1 MIRIGIV
8 GCGRILAAHLRGYR
22 LLREAGVDDF
32 RITALCARTEVDAHM
47 YIRRGAGPPQREP
60 CSGIL
65 GDPLAVGNE
74 YLSDFQD
81 ADDVEVY
88 TDYRQMITTAPIDAV
103 NDLTTHALHHEVA
116 AAAFAADKH
125 LMSQKPLAVSVR
137 AARAMCD
144 EAEARGLTFGVF
156 ECFRH
161 MSETRQLKWWFTP
174 ERGGRLQM
182 ILVGYVGAWWAPDL
196 VVAHTPWRHVRDE
209 GGGIS
214 LDLGV
219 HFFDQIRHL
228 AGEIRSVTAQT
239 AIVEPVR
246 RFLAT
251 GGEVPGTIDCDAD
264 DTCFVS
270 FDTEQGVVGQIN
282 ASWAGHAEATLLG
295 EGSVFYGQQ
304 SRVSGDRLTHDD
316 GSSGSLADEYAAGAS
331 AQQQG
336 DDFPLG
342 LSDSFALAQY
352 DWLRAVADRREPETS
367 GREGLGDLA
376 AAFAILESAT
386 IGQRVAVS
394 DVLDSTIDEY
404 QRPIDERFGL
414 V

>member
-22 LLREAGVDDF
+22 LLREAGVDNF
-32 RITALCARTEVDAHM
+32 RITALCSPNEDDAHM

-74 YLSDFQD
+74 YLSDFQNTG
-81 ADDVEVY
+81 DVEVY
-88 TDYRQMITTAPIDAV
+88 TDYRRMMTTAPIDAV

-116 AAAFAADKH
+116 AAAFASDKH

-144 EAEARGLTFGVF
+144 EAEARGLVFGVF

-182 ILVGYVGAWWAPDL
+182 ILVGYIGAWWAPDR
-196 VVAHTPWRHVRDE
+196 VVANTPWRHVRDE

-239 AIVEPVR
+239 AIIEPRR
-246 RFLAT
+246 RFDDASPRA
-251 GGEVPGTIDCDAD
+251 GEVIDCDAD

-270 FDTEQGVVGQIN
+270 FDTERGVVGQIS
-282 ASWAGHAEATLLG
+282 ASWAGHGEATVLG
-295 EGSVFYGQQ
+295 EGSVFYGQR
-304 SRVSGDRLTHDD
+304 SRVSGNRLTHDD
-316 GSSGSLADEYAAGAS
+316 RTTGSLADVYAAGAG
-331 AQQQG
+331 AQQRDG
-336 DDFPLG
+336 DFPLG
-342 LSDSFALAQY
+342 LTDSFALAQY
-352 DWLRAVADRREPETS
+352 DWLRAVAQRRQPETS
-367 GREGLGDLA
+367 GREGLRDLA

-386 IGQRVAVS
+386 AGRRVAV
-394 DVLDSTIDEY
+394 DEVLGGTVSAY